1 MDFHVPGRDTA
12 PDGTGAV
19 DHAGFAELLENIRAR
34 LRALGLVAAPEQV
47 DAAALD
53 IVQDVASF
61 TLAWAECDEGDATN
75 TIAIAAPPPRLTVP
89 HDNVR
94 G

>member
-1 MDFHVPGRDTA
+1 MDFHVPGRDAA
-12 PDGTGAV
+12 PDGTGAA
-19 DHAGFAELLENIRAR
+19 DHAGFAELLESIRAR

-61 TLAWAECDEGDATN
+61 TLAWAECDEGDAN
-75 TIAIAAPPPRLTVP
+75 NAAAIPAPPPRLAVP
-89 HDNVR
+89 HDEVH